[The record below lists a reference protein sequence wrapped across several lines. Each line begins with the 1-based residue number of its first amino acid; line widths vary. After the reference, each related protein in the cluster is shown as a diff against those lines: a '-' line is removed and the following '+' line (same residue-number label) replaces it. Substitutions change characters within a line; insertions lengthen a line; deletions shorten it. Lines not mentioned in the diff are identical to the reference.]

1 MIDPIAPARALL
13 GRPRTVPGARRR
25 VLITG
30 AASGLGLALA
40 EAWAQRGWHVL
51 LTDRDEAALQREADR
66 LAAIEPRT
74 TRGEEV
80 AERLTTRRDEG
91 TLPGPRI
98 ASLVLDVTDDDDWA
112 AALEWVTEQWGG
124 LDVLVNNAGVATGG
138 RMELASMDDW
148 EWVVDINL
156 LGVVRGCR
164 TFIPLLKEQGSG
176 HIVNTASLAG
186 LIVPPTMAS
195 YNVVK
200 AGVIALSETLRW
212 ELMPYGINT
221 TVVCPNFF
229 KTNLAQNLR
238 TTDVS
243 VERAVDKLV
252 SKSSIPASAI
262 AEQVVY
268 GVDEGRFLVLTDRQG
283 RLAYFVKRF
292 VPPLYRQQVAKAS
305 RRLKAS
311 AERHDR
317 PPAGSPR

>member
-1 MIDPIAPARALL
+1 MDPIAPARTLL
-13 GRPRTVPGARRR
+13 GRSRTVPGAPRR

-40 EAWAQRGWHVL
+40 EAWAQRGWNVL
-51 LTDRDEAALQREADR
+51 LTDRDEEALARETAR
-66 LAAIEPRT
+66 LAAIEPRS
-74 TRGEEV
+74 TRGEE
-80 AERLTTRRDEG
+80 AAARLASKQGAGAPPE
-91 TLPGPRI
+91 PRI
-98 ASLVLDVTDDDDWA
+98 ASLTLDVTDEDDWLA
-112 AALEWVTEQWGG
+112 ARDWVNETWGG

-148 EWVVDINL
+148 RWVVDINL
-156 LGVVRGCR
+156 LGVVAGCR
-164 TFIPLLKEQGSG
+164 TFIPQFKAQGSG

-200 AGVIALSETLRW
+200 AGVVALSETLRW
-212 ELMPYGINT
+212 ELMPYGIST

-238 TTDVS
+238 TTDAS
-243 VERAVDKLV
+243 VERAMDKLV
-252 SKSSIPASAI
+252 SKSTIPASVI

-268 GVDEGRFLVLTDRQG
+268 GVDEGKYLVLTDRQG
-283 RLAYFVKRF
+283 RIAWWVKRF

-305 RRLKAS
+305 RRLRDS
-311 AERHDR
+311 AEKYDR
-317 PPAGSPR
+317 QPTETKG

>member
-1 MIDPIAPARALL
+1 MNPIAPARTLL
-13 GRPRTVPGARRR
+13 GRPRTVPGAPRR

-40 EAWAQRGWHVL
+40 EAWVQRGWNVL
-51 LTDRDEAALQREADR
+51 LTDRDETALARETAR
-66 LAAIEPRT
+66 LAAAPVRT

-80 AERLTTRRDEG
+80 AERLATRQG
-91 TLPGPRI
+91 APLPEPRV
-98 ASLVLDVTDDDDWA
+98 ASLTLDVTDEDDWA
-112 AALEWVTEQWGG
+112 AARDWVNETWGG

-148 EWVVDINL
+148 RWVVDINL
-156 LGVVRGCR
+156 LGVVAGCR
-164 TFIPLLKEQGSG
+164 TFIPQFKAQGSG

-200 AGVIALSETLRW
+200 AGVVALSETLRW
-212 ELMPYGINT
+212 ELMPYGIST

-238 TTDVS
+238 TTDAS
-243 VERAVDKLV
+243 VERAMDKLV
-252 SKSSIPASAI
+252 SKSTIPASVI

-268 GVDEGRFLVLTDRQG
+268 GVDEGRFLVLTIVR
-283 RLAYFVKRF
+283 A
-292 VPPLYRQQVAKAS
+292 AS
-305 RRLKAS
+305 
-311 AERHDR
+311 
-317 PPAGSPR
+317 PGG